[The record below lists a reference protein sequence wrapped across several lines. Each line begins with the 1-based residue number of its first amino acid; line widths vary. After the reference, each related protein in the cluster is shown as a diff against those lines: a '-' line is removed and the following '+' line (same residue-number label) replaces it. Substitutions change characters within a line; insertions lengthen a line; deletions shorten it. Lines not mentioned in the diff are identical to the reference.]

1 MHTTKFINK
10 FPLLPLL
17 FGELATEHVEEDV
30 GMAGEDYLVGEVV
43 GNAETLKLDLTKL
56 KCSFLVFLQF

>member
-30 GMAGEDYLVGEVV
+30 GMAGQDYLVGEVV
-43 GNAETLKLDLTKL
+43 GIAETLKLEESYLL
-56 KCSFLVFLQF
+56 ACS